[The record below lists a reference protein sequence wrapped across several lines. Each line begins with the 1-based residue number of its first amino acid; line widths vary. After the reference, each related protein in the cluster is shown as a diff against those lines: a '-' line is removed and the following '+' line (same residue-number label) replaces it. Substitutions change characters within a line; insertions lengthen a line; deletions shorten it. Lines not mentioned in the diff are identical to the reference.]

1 MYSKAT
7 TSQRFIPF
15 PTVYFQFAFAERERK
30 RDCPSSVTSCV
41 SDFLTCIRDDN
52 SERRGGGRR
61 KQNAASTWSGY
72 QLNRGGKEGA
82 GSKNGTMS
90 PAFSALLR
98 RAKLP
103 VNPLK
108 FIRYLPKLNAICKS
122 ISQVDAL
129 RAISILKCM
138 CVCVCR
144 VISFVMDGKLGWLG
158 MIEESNNGEW

>member
-1 MYSKAT
+1 
-7 TSQRFIPF
+7 
-15 PTVYFQFAFAERERK
+15 
-30 RDCPSSVTSCV
+30 
-41 SDFLTCIRDDN
+41 
-52 SERRGGGRR
+52 
-61 KQNAASTWSGY
+61 
-72 QLNRGGKEGA
+72 
-82 GSKNGTMS
+82 MS

-129 RAISILKCM
+129 LFPSSIR
-138 CVCVCR
+138 VCVCR